1 MKNILITGS
10 NGFVGK
16 NMIAGLLDNK
26 EINIFK
32 YDIKNS
38 DGELEKLIEGSDI
51 IMHFAGINRPEKL
64 SEFEEGNYHFTK
76 HIIDILNKLNKNI
89 PIIMTS
95 SIQAELDN
103 PYGKSKK
110 KGEEILI
117 QYAKQS
123 KSNIYIYR
131 LPNLF
136 GKWSKPNYNSVVA
149 TFCYNISRN
158 LPIKISD
165 RTNNIEILYIDDV
178 IKEFLA
184 IINDEKIIDGY
195 YYSIDKSFSK
205 NLGEIS
211 DLIMSFKKSRVDL
224 ILPNLSDD
232 FTKYLYSTYLSYL
245 DVDSFSYNLNTR
257 IDDRGGLAE
266 IIKSK
271 YFGQIFFSYTKPGIT
286 RGNHYHHTKVEKFCV
301 LKGTGLIKFRNIIT
315 NEVIKY
321 TVSGNELKI
330 VDIPPGYTHSIKN
343 SGNNEMLTLFWA
355 VEIFNQDNPDTFYEE
370 V

>member
-1 MKNILITGS
+1 MKKILITGS

-16 NMIAGLLDNK
+16 NMIAGLLSNK
-26 EINIFK
+26 EVKIYK
-32 YDIKNS
+32 YDLMNNEI
-38 DGELEKLIEGSDI
+38 ELKKIIEDSDI
-51 IMHFAGINRPEKL
+51 IMHFAGTNRPENL
-64 SEFEEGNYHFTK
+64 SEFEKGNYLFTK
-76 HIIDILNKLNKNI
+76 KITDILNELNKKVHI
-89 PIIMTS
+89 VMTS

-110 KGEEILI
+110 MAEKVLI
-117 QYAKQS
+117 EYAE
-123 KSNIYIYR
+123 KSNSHIYIYR

-136 GKWSKPNYNSVVA
+136 GKWSKPNYNSVIA

-158 LPIKISD
+158 LPIEISNKA
-165 RTNNIEILYIDDV
+165 NNMELLYIDDV
-178 IKEFLA
+178 IKEFIT
-184 IINDEKIIDGY
+184 IINGEKIMDGH

-205 NLGEIS
+205 NLGEIA
-211 DLIMSFKKSRVDL
+211 DLIMSFKKSRENL

-245 DVDSFSYNLNTR
+245 DVNSFSYNLNTR
-257 IDDRGGLAE
+257 IDNRGGLAE

-301 LKGTGLIKFRNIIT
+301 LKGTGLIRFRNIIT
-315 NEVIKY
+315 NEIIEY

-355 VEIFNQDNPDTFYEE
+355 VEIFDQNNPDTFYEE